1 MQTAW
6 LVRKDPEYVR
16 MKVLHQAL
24 PGQLSC
30 RGWSPRSSL
39 NSRWKLAGYS
49 RFLGDVFGAPL
60 VIGG

>member
-1 MQTAW
+1 
-6 LVRKDPEYVR
+6 
-16 MKVLHQAL
+16 
-24 PGQLSC
+24 
-30 RGWSPRSSL
+30 L

>member
-1 MQTAW
+1 
-6 LVRKDPEYVR
+6 L
-16 MKVLHQAL
+16 
-24 PGQLSC
+24 
-30 RGWSPRSSL
+30 L